1 MNFIEKNL
9 MSNNEIVE
17 LYYSFIVELAK
28 KWNVDDDC
36 LQMIFLDILLYDN
49 AKLNRLHSKDEMR
62 F

>member
-49 AKLNRLHSKDEMR
+49 AKLNNIHNKKEMK